1 MVRLLPITAA
11 RCAPVIYENMQGNPH
26 VPPGVT
32 VKHVEGFLQ
41 GWTLFGLFEDDNLIG
56 VTTLNGN
63 RLHLDLVPAWQG
75 KWNPR
80 TTVREALAL
89 FFKTHESLFTS
100 IEESN
105 ARAIRLAVWAGFKEV
120 GHSDGYRH
128 YQMHRSDQRDR
139 RHRAPGTSSEEQAE
153 AVPKSALEGIS

>member
-41 GWTLFGLFEDDNLIG
+41 GWTLFGLFDEGDNLIG

-80 TTVREALAL
+80 TTVREALAI
-89 FFKTHESLFTS
+89 FFETHESLLTS
-100 IEESN
+100 IEEN
-105 ARAIRLAVWAGFKEV
+105 NVRAIRLAVWAGFKEV

-128 YQMHRSDQRDR
+128 YYMHRSDQRDR
-139 RHRAPGTSSEEQAE
+139 RRRALGSSGEQTE
-153 AVPKSALEGIS
+153 AVPQAALEGA